1 MWRVCL
7 VILLL
12 IPAES
17 LATGTDSTAI
27 DDGWSLGRVWNDSKK
42 GVWLFVTDAG
52 AVVTKPARMQKND
65 YIWLG
70 ELLVGGAILFA
81 FDEDIDRAVQENKDN
96 PVVKGISN
104 VGDTFQVLGLMGK
117 TNRYYIGGIVVGYF
131 TGWKPLQRISSDI
144 LFSHWIAGLYRNAF
158 KIVVGRSRPNED
170 LGAYNFE
177 FNSGGTSLPSG
188 HSSTIMQLA
197 TIASRYTNWWP
208 ASVVYYGIAGCV
220 CFQRIETREHWA
232 SDVWIGALNGT
243 AIARLVMREHDDKG
257 IIWVPSYIPETN
269 TVGLY
274 LQKNF

>member
-1 MWRVCL
+1 MQRF
-7 VILLL
+7 LLL
-12 IPAES
+12 ILLCVPVVADASGADS
-17 LATGTDSTAI
+17 LRAGN
-27 DDGWSLGRVWNDSKK
+27 GWSFGKVIRDTGNGL
-42 GVWLFVTDAG
+42 WLFVTDAG
-52 AVVTKPARMQKND
+52 AVVTKPARMQNND

-70 ELLVGGAILFA
+70 ELLVGGAVLFA
-81 FDEDIDRAVQENKDN
+81 FDEDIDRAVQQNKDN
-96 PVVKGISN
+96 AVVKGIAN

-131 TGWKPLQRISSDI
+131 AGWKPLQRISTDI

-197 TIASRYTNWWP
+197 TIASHYTDWWP
-208 ASVVYYGIAGCV
+208 ASVAYYGIAGCL

-232 SDVWIGALNGT
+232 SDVWIGALNGM

-269 TVGLY
+269 TAGIY